1 MLCQPLVR
9 TGTSMGV
16 GEFVVSL
23 IPTIIGPVPERR
35 HCSSV
40 RFARPKSADGKTF
53 RPIPVQREFRTLES
67 VSTDSRRRN
76 DHEWFYIAPQQPI
89 QPQPPLQ
96 PVYQEEK
103 GLTVCGIVGVV
114 FGALGFVLSFIPII
128 NNIAAIFGFIGV
140 ILAIVALVGT
150 FRGKKR
156 GKALAIVAAVLSVL
170 AIVITLAMQSA
181 ASKAIDEATGVSS
194 SQSSAKAPQKISRR
208 AIRIWKAI

>member
-1 MLCQPLVR
+1 MS
-9 TGTSMGV
+9 G
-16 GEFVVSL
+16 
-23 IPTIIGPVPERR
+23 
-35 HCSSV
+35 
-40 RFARPKSADGKTF
+40 
-53 RPIPVQREFRTLES
+53 
-67 VSTDSRRRN
+67 
-76 DHEWFYIAPQQPI
+76 YIAPQQPI

-194 SQSSAKAPQKISRR
+194 SQSAAKGSAKNQPKGDQDMEGDLRYVATTTITISPRCWSHSNGPTTR
-208 AIRIWKAI
+208 IKTIRLQSSPARKCSKMGKLSTPPFTARTLPDTIPILISPKSSPEPPEP